1 MSKTKTISEKK
12 RTQVKNAKK
21 MTYKNQTRD
30 VNGRFG
36 ALKVKT
42 KESILKGNY
51 YDFHAAKSKLKNIQ
65 SKANFNLNFTWIVSL
80 L

>member
-1 MSKTKTISEKK
+1 MSKTKKISEK
-12 RTQVKNAKK
+12 RISQVKKANKIS
-21 MTYKNQTRD
+21 YKNQTRD

-42 KESILKGNY
+42 KESISKGNY

-65 SKANFNLNFTWIVSL
+65 SKTQLKLYVL
-80 L
+80 YHY